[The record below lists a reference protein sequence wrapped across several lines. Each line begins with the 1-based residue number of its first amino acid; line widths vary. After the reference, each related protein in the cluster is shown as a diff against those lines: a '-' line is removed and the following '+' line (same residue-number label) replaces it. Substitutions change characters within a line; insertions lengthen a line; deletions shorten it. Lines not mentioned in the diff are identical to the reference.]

1 MKIPYL
7 KKKPELKSYHNVT
20 WEDNYSW
27 IHQKNILEVLRDKTK
42 LDPEVKN
49 YLDEE
54 NSYANYHLKD
64 TENLQKKLFDE
75 IKGRIKLDD
84 ESLPYKD
91 HTYEYWSKTT
101 AVGNYSI
108 KLRKK
113 IDTDLVEE
121 IWNGD
126 EEKKKLETEY
136 FGVGDLEVSNNDKYL
151 GYSLDIKGSEYY
163 TIFIRDIKTNE
174 IITKEIS
181 ETSGGI
187 TFSLDDKY
195 VFYSKLDQNHRAR
208 KIYRHEIGN
217 FNGQDELIFEEKSEA
232 FTVSIGLSSD
242 EKYYFINTSDHNTSE
257 QYYFGVDEINI
268 KPKLIIKREKGIIYS
283 VSSWDSKFFNHTNK
297 DAEDFKIDVSDSLEK
312 QNWKTFI
319 PPRDEVLIGGC
330 TFLKNWIIRSETSNA
345 LDKLFVKNI
354 SSGVEEELIFS
365 NETVYVP
372 GISLIQK
379 DRDTDNVYLG
389 YSSPKTPSRVYSYNL
404 STKTKKLVKEQEIP
418 SGHNPED
425 YIVERVDYKSH
436 DGRLVPLT
444 ITRHK
449 KTKIDGSANLLLY
462 GYGSYGS
469 SMSPNFSSTRLS
481 LINRDIIWATA
492 HIRGGMEK
500 GMKWWKEGKL
510 INKKNT
516 FEDYIHAAKY
526 LIDNNYSSK
535 GKIIGM
541 GGSAGGLL
549 MGAVVNQAPELF
561 LGIIMAVPFVD
572 SLTTNLDH
580 SLPLTVGEFDEFGN
594 AKDIKEHFDYIFSYA
609 PYNNIKKMDYPHILI
624 TTSLS
629 ANTLAVTPEPH
640 ENTIFLLWSKLNGLN
655 FSTILSLAINV
666 RSSVF
671 INSEKGKQ
679 NEFLIDP
686 LLKPF
691 LGSATFPSNL
701 SILLASITL
710 NSFSEIFLSISCL
723 SFTSFLFS
731 LAL

>member
-1 MKIPYL
+1 MKIPQL
-7 KKKPELKSYHNVT
+7 TKKLEIKSCHNTT

-27 IHQKNILEVLRDKTK
+27 IHQKDILEVLKDKTK
-42 LDPEVKN
+42 LDPEVKK

-54 NSYANYHLKD
+54 NSYAEFHLKD
-64 TENLQKKLFDE
+64 TKNLQKQLFSE

-91 HTYEYWSKTT
+91 HTYVYWTKTT
-101 AVGNYSI
+101 EAGNYSI

-113 IDTDLVEE
+113 INSNIIEE

-126 EEKKKLETEY
+126 KEKKNLEVEY
-136 FGVGDLEVSNNDKYL
+136 FGIGDLEVSNNDKYL
-151 GYSLDIKGSEYY
+151 GYSLDVKGSEYY
-163 TIFIRDIKTNE
+163 TIFIRDIKTNK
-174 IITKEIS
+174 IITKKIT
-181 ETSGGI
+181 ETSGDI

-195 VFYSKLDQNHRAR
+195 IFYSKLDENHRAR

-217 FNGQDELIFEEKSEA
+217 FKDEDKLIFEEKSEA

-257 QYYFGVDEINI
+257 QYYFSEDEN
-268 KPKLIIKREKGIIYS
+268 KPTPKLIIKREKGTLYS
-283 VSSWDSKFFNHTNK
+283 VNSWDKKFYNHTNK
-297 DAEDFKIDVSDSLEK
+297 NAEDFKVDISDSLENQK
-312 QNWKTFI
+312 WETFI
-319 PPRDEVLIGGC
+319 PPREEVLIGGC

-345 LDKLFVKNI
+345 LDKLFIKNI
-354 SSGVEEELIFS
+354 STGIEEELIFS
-365 NETVYVP
+365 DENIYVP
-372 GISLIQK
+372 GISLTQK
-379 DRDTDNVYLG
+379 NRDTDNIYLG
-389 YSSPKTPSRVYSYNL
+389 YSSPKTPSRVYLYNL
-404 STKTKKLVKEQEIP
+404 STKSKKLLKEQKIP
-418 SGHNPED
+418 SGHNPD
-425 YIVERVDYKSH
+425 NYIVERIEFKSH

-469 SMSPNFSSTRLS
+469 SMSPSFSSTRLS
-481 LINRDIIWATA
+481 LIDRDIIWATA
-492 HIRGGMEK
+492 HIRGGMER

-510 INKKNT
+510 TNKKNT
-516 FEDYIHAAKY
+516 FKDYIHAAKY

-535 GKIIGM
+535 GKLIGM

-549 MGAVVNQAPELF
+549 MGAVVNQSPELF

-609 PYNNIKKMDYPHILI
+609 PYNNIKKVDYPHILI

-629 ANTLAVTPEPH
+629 DNRVLFDEPAKFTAKLR
-640 ENTIFLLWSKLNGLN
+640 EYKTDNNLL
-655 FSTILSLAINV
+655 
-666 RSSVF
+666 
-671 INSEKGKQ
+671 
-679 NEFLIDP
+679 
-686 LLKPF
+686 LLKTEMNAGHGGKSGRDGAIEEIVIDYAF
-691 LGSATFPSNL
+691 ALKISNK
-701 SILLASITL
+701 I
-710 NSFSEIFLSISCL
+710 
-723 SFTSFLFS
+723 
-731 LAL
+731 